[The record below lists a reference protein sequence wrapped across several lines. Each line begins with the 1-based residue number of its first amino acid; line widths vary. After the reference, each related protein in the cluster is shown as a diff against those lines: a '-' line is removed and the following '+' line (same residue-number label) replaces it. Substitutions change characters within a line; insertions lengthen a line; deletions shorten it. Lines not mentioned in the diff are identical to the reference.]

1 MQLRSFLE
9 SDTGKKLIEGLKDEA
24 LSLLSRGETI
34 EEQAMLAREAIGR
47 RDALMTILTNAKEQ
61 KQSQGMSDFVDPT
74 AGLL

>member
-1 MQLRSFLE
+1 LE

-61 KQSQGMSDFVDPT
+61 KQSQGMSDFVDST